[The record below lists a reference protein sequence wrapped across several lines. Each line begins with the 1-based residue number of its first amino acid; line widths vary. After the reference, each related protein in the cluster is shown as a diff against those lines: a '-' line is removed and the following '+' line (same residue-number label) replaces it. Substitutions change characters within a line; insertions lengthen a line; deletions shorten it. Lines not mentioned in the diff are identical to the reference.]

1 MFRSIRW
8 QIAVPYVLLILV
20 TMTGLGF
27 YISNYTRTTYLAD
40 LDRQLGAEAKLIS
53 DLVREQ
59 LLQKTSPVQMD
70 EMAKSWSQDLGKRVT
85 IIRADGVV
93 IGESDDERSLMDN
106 HIGRP
111 EIVQAQQ
118 SGSGVSTRYSQSLGS
133 FLLYKAVAI
142 EEDNE
147 IIGYVRLA
155 IPLESIETQISRLQ
169 RTLAAAT
176 VLITLLSIIL
186 AIWIAGRSMFPLRQ
200 LTRAVSQIASD
211 EKHAPQLAGDVDH
224 LAVDEIGQLTRAFN
238 AMSIRLN
245 NQMAALQTEQGKMA
259 AVLSEMSDAVLIVD
273 EQGRVQLIN
282 PAAEE
287 MFNIHQEQAIQ
298 QSMAVTLRHHQLIE
312 LWQRCKDSKQTQYA
326 TLELASGKQFF
337 QGVATPLEQALP
349 GNTLLLFQDL
359 TRLRRLE
366 TVRQDF
372 ISNISHELRTP
383 LASLKALTET
393 LQESALEDP
402 PAARRFL
409 EQIDIEVD
417 ALSMMVAELLELSR
431 IESGRVPLKLKATD
445 PSEMIKLAVERLNLQ
460 AHRSGI
466 EVVVDVQPDC
476 PQVLVD
482 SSRVEQV
489 LVNILHNAIKYTQQG
504 GVIQVSARQR
514 AEHILFSVKDNG
526 AGIPESDLPRIFERF
541 YKTDRARSGGGTG
554 LGLAISKH
562 LVEAHGGK
570 IWAESVEGQGST
582 FFFTLPVA

>member
-8 QIAVPYVLLILV
+8 QIAFPYVLLILV
-20 TMTGLGF
+20 AMTGLGF
-27 YISNYTRTTYLAD
+27 YITDYTRTTYLAD
-40 LDRQLGAEAKLIS
+40 LDRELEAEALLVA
-53 DLVREQ
+53 DLAQDYVLEKASPTQ
-59 LLQKTSPVQMD
+59 LD
-70 EMAKSWSQDLGKRVT
+70 ELARGWSEDLGKRVT
-85 IIRADGVV
+85 IIRSDGVV
-93 IGESDDERSLMDN
+93 IGESDEDRSLMDN

-118 SGSGVSTRYSQSLGS
+118 SGSGISNRYSHTLGS
-133 FLLYKAVAI
+133 FLLYKAVAMQ
-142 EEDNE
+142 DNGE
-147 IIGYVRLA
+147 NIGYIRLA
-155 IPLESIETQISRLQ
+155 LPLERVEGQISSLQ

-176 VLITLLSIIL
+176 MLITLVAIIL
-186 AIWIAGRSMFPLRQ
+186 AIWIAGRSMQPLRH
-200 LTRAVSQIASD
+200 LTGAVSKIASD
-211 EKHAPQLAGDVDH
+211 ENHAPHLAGEVDQ

-245 NQMAALQTEQGKMA
+245 HQMAALKTEQGKMS
-259 AVLSEMSDAVLIVD
+259 AVLNEMSDGVLIVD

-312 LWQRCKDSKQTQYA
+312 LWQRCKESKQTQYA

-409 EQIDIEVD
+409 EQMDIEVD
-417 ALSMMVAELLELSR
+417 SLSMMVTELLELSR
-431 IESGRVPLKLKATD
+431 IESGRVPLKLKAAA
-445 PSEMIKLAVERLNLQ
+445 PAEMIKLAVERLHLQ
-460 AHRSGI
+460 AQRVGVEISI
-466 EVVVDVQPDC
+466 DLQPDC
-476 PQVLVD
+476 PHALAD
-482 SSRVEQV
+482 PSRVEQV
-489 LVNILHNAIKYTQQG
+489 LVNILHNAIKYTQLG
-504 GVIQVSARQR
+504 GLIQISARRQG
-514 AEHILFSVKDNG
+514 EFIQFSIRDNG
-526 AGIPESDLPRIFERF
+526 AGIPETDLTRIFERF
-541 YKTDRARSGGGTG
+541 YKTDRARSGSGTG

-582 FFFTLPVA
+582 FHFTLPLA

>member
-8 QIAVPYVLLILV
+8 QIAFPYVLLILV
-20 TMTGLGF
+20 TLIGLGF
-27 YISNYTRTTYLAD
+27 YITDFARSTYLSD
-40 LDRQLGAEAKLIS
+40 LDRELGAEALLIA
-53 DLVREQ
+53 DLAKDPI
-59 LLQKTSPVQMD
+59 LDFTSPSLLD
-70 EMAKSWSQDLGKRVT
+70 EMAQNWSQRLGKRIT

-93 IGESDDERSLMDN
+93 IGESHDDRSQMDN

-118 SGSGVSTRYSQSLGS
+118 TGSGVSTRYSHTLGD
-133 FLLYKAVAI
+133 FLLYKAVSLVENG
-142 EEDNE
+142 EE
-147 IIGYVRLA
+147 IGYVRLA
-155 IPLESIETQISRLQ
+155 IPLNSVEGQISRLQ
-169 RTLAAAT
+169 RALTIAT
-176 VLITLLSIIL
+176 VLITLAAIIL
-186 AIWIAGRSMFPLRQ
+186 AIWIAGRSMQPLRH
-200 LTRAVSQIASD
+200 LTRAVAQIASD
-211 EKHAPQLAGDVDH
+211 AKHAPQLAGEVDQ

-245 NQMAALQTEQGKMA
+245 NQIAALKTEQGKMA
-259 AVLSEMSDAVLIVD
+259 AVLSEMSDGVLIVD
-273 EQGRVQLIN
+273 EQGKVQLIN

-287 MFNIHQEQAIQ
+287 MFNVHQAQALH

-326 TLELASGKQFF
+326 TLELATGKQFF

-359 TRLRRLE
+359 TRMRRLE

-409 EQIDIEVD
+409 SQMEIEVD
-417 ALSMMVAELLELSR
+417 SLSMMVSELLELSR
-431 IESGRVPLKLKATD
+431 IESGRVPLKLIAAA
-445 PSEMIKLAVERLNLQ
+445 PQEMIQQAVERLNLQ
-460 AHRSGI
+460 AHRAALEI
-466 EVVVDVQPDC
+466 DVDVQPGC
-476 PQVLVD
+476 PKVLAD
-482 SSRVEQV
+482 PSRLQQV
-489 LVNILHNAIKYTQQG
+489 LVNLLHNAVKYTPQG
-504 GVIQVSARQR
+504 GKITVSAQPQG
-514 AEHILFSVKDNG
+514 ETILFSVQDNG
-526 AGIPESDLPRIFERF
+526 TGISEADLPRIFERF
-541 YKTDRARSGGGTG
+541 FKSDRARSGSGTG

-570 IWAESVEGQGST
+570 IWAKSVEGQGST
-582 FFFTLPVA
+582 FYFTLPVA